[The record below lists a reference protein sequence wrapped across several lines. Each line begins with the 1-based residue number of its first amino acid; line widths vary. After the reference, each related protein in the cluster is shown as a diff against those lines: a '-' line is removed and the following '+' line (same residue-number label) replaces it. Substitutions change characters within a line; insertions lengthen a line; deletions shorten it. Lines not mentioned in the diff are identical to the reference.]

1 MDFPCFHCNTETK
14 LDVKID
20 VSFFACPSCGTLYS
34 KNENNDFTYRDRFK
48 KEIYNNAFS
57 VGQKAEF
64 KNETYTIIGLL
75 IKRFDAVT
83 RWAEYV
89 LQNDKGEFLYLSE
102 SSGNF
107 ILLEQIEFEKKVGN
121 HPLEIDYLDKTFER
135 YDYTYPKLDYASGY
149 FDYNILNKIELI
161 EYINPPYI
169 VSFEKFGQEQTA
181 FYGKHISRG
190 AIKRA
195 FKTSA
200 IPSKSE
206 IGMVQP
212 FLFDVRKLVII
223 FCSFAILILLT
234 HWFLNKDR
242 REQEVLNTSIP
253 FESYTTKEFVS
264 PSFELKGSSAPLQIS
279 VYSNVNNSWANVQ
292 VALVNEKTNE
302 EVYASKDIEY
312 YHGNTDGESWSE
324 GSTSENFNICGV
336 AEGKYHLSIT
346 PSKAPEDLSNSL
358 LVVSATWNKP
368 SMRNIFM
375 TFIFMTVFVVIIF
388 YLSKYF
394 EEKRW
399 GNY

>member
-34 KNENNDFTYRDRFK
+34 KNYNNDFKFKERFK
-48 KEIYNNAFS
+48 KEIYNNVFS
-57 VGQKAEF
+57 IGQKADF
-64 KNETYTIIGLL
+64 KNEIYTIIGIL
-75 IKRFDAVT
+75 IKRFDSVT

-121 HPLEIDYLDKTFER
+121 HPLTVDYLDKTFDR

-149 FDYNILNKIELI
+149 FDYNVLNKIELI

-169 VSFEKFGQEQTA
+169 LSFEKFGQEQTT
-181 FYGKHISRG
+181 FYGEHISRNDV
-190 AIKRA
+190 KRA

-212 FLFDVRKLVII
+212 FYINVKNLAII
-223 FCSFAILILLT
+223 FCSVAILILLS

-242 REQEVLNTSIP
+242 SSQEVLNTSIP
-253 FESYTTKEFVS
+253 FENFTAKDFVS

-279 VYSNVNNSWANVQ
+279 LYSNVDNSWANVQ
-292 VALVNEKTNE
+292 VALINEKTNE

-312 YHGNTDGESWSE
+312 YHGYTDGESWKE
-324 GSTSENFNICGV
+324 GSTSEDFNICGV
-336 AEGKYHLSIT
+336 APGKYHLTIT
-346 PSKAPEDLSNSL
+346 PLKAQEDLSNSTIDIT
-358 LVVSATWNKP
+358 ATWNKP
-368 SMRNIFM
+368 SLRNFFM
-375 TFIFMTVFVVIIF
+375 TLLFMAVFLAVVYF
-388 YLSKYF
+388 MSRNF

-399 GNY
+399 NQ